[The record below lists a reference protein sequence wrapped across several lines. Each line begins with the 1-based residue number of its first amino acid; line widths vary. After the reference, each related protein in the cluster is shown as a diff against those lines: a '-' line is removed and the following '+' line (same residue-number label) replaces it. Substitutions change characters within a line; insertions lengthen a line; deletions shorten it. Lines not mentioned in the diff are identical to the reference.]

1 MGGSSQ
7 APLPTAHPSSS
18 PRLPGKDN
26 QERGASGGLWVVAG
40 SGRGGGGPHRAYHS
54 RMGPRPPSG
63 CHLRGEPEAG

>member
-26 QERGASGGLWVVAG
+26 QERGASGGAVGGGRLRKG
-40 SGRGGGGPHRAYHS
+40 GRGA
-54 RMGPRPPSG
+54 PPG
-63 CHLRGEPEAG
+63 LP